1 MSGQLPTLKN
11 QQTIMAINVT
21 KVKDAKKNFA
31 EAINFLSALDS
42 IAVDTETTG
51 VDELTDKV
59 LLISAGNQYKQF
71 VFDVAALGTE
81 LNPLKDILNNPKP
94 LKILHNAK
102 FDYKFLKVDLGI
114 VLDNIFDTMIAEM
127 LLLKGRKVQGFALDD
142 VCSKYLSQIL
152 NKDIR
157 KTFIDHPF
165 GSELSNEQM
174 EYSGIDVAFLHEVRV
189 KQIECLK
196 KHKLERVCA
205 LEMAVLPATAD
216 IEINGMFLDRTL
228 WKDAEQA
235 AIAARDAAKLTLDS
249 YFAAEVGIDM
259 FGNANINYN
268 SPKQLLPAL
277 KKLVGKPAA
286 GLTSTAEAELKE
298 IDHPVTDALL
308 LYREKEKRVTT
319 YGASFLQN
327 IHPKTGRIHSTF
339 SQLYTDTGRYSSS
352 DPNLQNIPREKVYRK
367 AFTAKN
373 SDYRIVGAD
382 YSGMELRI
390 LADLSLEPKW
400 IDCFVRNGDLHGEIG
415 SELIGKPVR
424 KPGTNGPNDPGENA
438 DLRENVIKRLNFG
451 IGYGMGPKKL
461 ARETGVDFNQAKILV
476 KQFWLKFPNI
486 KTYFDK
492 HVQVSIANRCVRS
505 PYDNRLRWLD
515 GYDYDSPKD
524 LARIRNMCMNF
535 PMQSGNASITKIALT
550 WLRRD
555 LAGKDALLISTV
567 HDEILVECHKDIA
580 DEVLKILEKD
590 MIDAAQLY
598 IKNVKV
604 TVSSKISTC
613 WEK

>member
-1 MSGQLPTLKN
+1 
-11 QQTIMAINVT
+11 MAINVT
-21 KVKDAKKNFA
+21 KVKDAKTNFD
-31 EAINFLSALDS
+31 EAINFLSALDA

-51 VDELTDKV
+51 TDALSDKV

-71 VFDVAALGTE
+71 VFDVAALGANLSRLAT
-81 LNPLKDILNNPKP
+81 ILNNPKP

-102 FDYKFLKVDLGI
+102 FDYKFLKIDLNI
-114 VLDNIFDTMIAEM
+114 VLENLYDTMIAEM
-127 LLLKGRKVQGFALDD
+127 MLLKGRKVQGFALDD
-142 VCSKYLSQIL
+142 VCSKYLNQTL

-165 GSELSNEQM
+165 GTPLTDVQM
-174 EYSGIDVAFLHEVRV
+174 MYSGIDVAFLHEVRV
-189 KQIECLK
+189 KQLEFLK
-196 KHKLERVCA
+196 KHKLEQVSA
-205 LEMAVLPATAD
+205 LEMAALPATAD
-216 IEINGMFLDRTL
+216 LEINGMFLDKLL
-228 WKDAEQA
+228 WKDAEA
-235 AIAARDAAKLTLDS
+235 AAVSAREAAKKTLDT
-249 YFAAEVGIDM
+249 YFAPAVGIDM

-268 SPKQLLPAL
+268 SPKQLLPAI
-277 KKLVGKPAA
+277 KTIVGKAA
-286 GLTSTAEAELKE
+286 EGLSSTAEAELKE
-298 IDHPVTDALL
+298 VDHPAITALL

-319 YGASFLQN
+319 YGTTFLQN

-373 SDYRIVGAD
+373 ADYRIVGAD

-390 LADLSLEPKW
+390 LADLSLETKW
-400 IDCFVRNGDLHGEIG
+400 IDCFARNGDLHAENG
-415 SELIGKPVR
+415 SEIIGKPIR
-424 KPGTNGPNDPGENA
+424 KPGTNGPTDPGENW

-451 IGYGMGPKKL
+451 ISYGMGPKKL
-461 ARETGVDFNQAKILV
+461 ARETGIMYDQAKILV
-476 KQFWLKFPNI
+476 KQFWVKFPAI
-486 KTYFDK
+486 KTFFDR
-492 HVQVSIANRCVRS
+492 HVAVSIANKCVRS

-555 LAGKDALLISTV
+555 LAGKDAKLISNV
-567 HDEILVECHKDIA
+567 HDEILIECHKDIA

-590 MIDAAQLY
+590 MIDAAQSY

-604 TVSSKISTC
+604 AVSGKISTC